1 MNVLE
6 LWDYEC
12 VSIVLNSVGNKLD
25 LYAVGILVYF
35 S

>member
-6 LWDYEC
+6 FWHYEC

-25 LYAVGILVYF
+25 VYAVGLLVYF